1 MIDPLVKKKKKRE
14 LETATYE
21 MKYNKGPP
29 KRP

>member
-1 MIDPLVKKKKKRE
+1 MIDPLVQMQQKRE